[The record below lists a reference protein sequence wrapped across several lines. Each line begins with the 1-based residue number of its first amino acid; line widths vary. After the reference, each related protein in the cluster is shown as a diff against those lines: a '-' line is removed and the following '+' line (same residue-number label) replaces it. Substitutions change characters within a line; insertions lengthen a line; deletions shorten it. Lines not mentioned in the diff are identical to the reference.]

1 MGGMISVHIWGGG
14 VAQGRWLHGSSQA
27 DTSCAVLHSGER
39 WTISHP
45 EALENRSV
53 TLAASPE
60 ALGEMSLRTPRSGRA
75 TQAHHVG
82 GEGATHTHTHTHTQR
97 ERARGVVPG
106 WARRASHSHGAG
118 TSLERCCGHCGH
130 VQRDRYK
137 QCYGPTRAFAQ
148 QASVAP
154 RHRASGIK
162 RSREGR

>member
-82 GEGATHTHTHTHTQR
+82 GEGATHTHTRTER
-97 ERARGVVPG
+97 EQEAWSQGGHVGPAIATEQAHHLRGGRGVAATVG
-106 WARRASHSHGAG
+106 MCSETG
-118 TSLERCCGHCGH
+118 TNSATAPLEPLRSKL
-130 VQRDRYK
+130 QL
-137 QCYGPTRAFAQ
+137 
-148 QASVAP
+148 P
-154 RHRASGIK
+154 RGI
-162 RSREGR
+162 EPPE